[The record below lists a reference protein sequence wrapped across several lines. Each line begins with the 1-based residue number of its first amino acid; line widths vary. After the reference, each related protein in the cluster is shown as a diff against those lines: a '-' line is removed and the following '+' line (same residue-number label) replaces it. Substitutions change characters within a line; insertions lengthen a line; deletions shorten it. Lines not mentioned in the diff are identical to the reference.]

1 MQNWKDSHLLSK
13 RAVQAG
19 MNDVKQEKEALS
31 SRSTALETRVL
42 SPTAH
47 AQAVQAPLW
56 TPLSPLI
63 LLFSL
68 PL

>member
-1 MQNWKDSHLLSK
+1 MQNWKDQHLLSK

-31 SRSTALETRVL
+31 SRSTALETQVL
-42 SPTAH
+42 SPT
-47 AQAVQAPLW
+47 AQAVQAPFW